1 MTGSS
6 NRNLYG
12 YHYRPLLRY
21 RFKKLYREIIA
32 DVDDVLNCL
41 KSYDVDD
48 DDYFYYLAEID
59 KSLNIIWEVNGL
71 EK

>member
-1 MTGSS
+1 MTRLS